1 VGRPCT
7 AKVGHT
13 TVTIYRVSTIGWAAL
28 CLLKRLTLSIPKL
41 KTCKSLDKFRHSDI
55 LARPIEISSI
65 HQHVQAWTRGS
76 PIFSILRAVHIV
88 FIVIDRLV
96 DGERLFAR
104 DRMLGRWS
112 EGVTAH
118 SLRASQDF
126 LAKRCIAE
134 REV

>member
-1 VGRPCT
+1 M
-7 AKVGHT
+7 A
-13 TVTIYRVSTIGWAAL
+13 IYRVSTIGWAAL

-41 KTCKSLDKFRHSDI
+41 KTSVK
-55 LARPIEISSI
+55 
-65 HQHVQAWTRGS
+65 AWTSSAMVTFLPDRLRY
-76 PIFSILRAVHIV
+76 PLRAVHIV
-88 FIVIDRLV
+88 CVVIDRLV

-104 DRMLGRWS
+104 DRMLGRWN

-118 SLRASQDF
+118 GLRASQDF